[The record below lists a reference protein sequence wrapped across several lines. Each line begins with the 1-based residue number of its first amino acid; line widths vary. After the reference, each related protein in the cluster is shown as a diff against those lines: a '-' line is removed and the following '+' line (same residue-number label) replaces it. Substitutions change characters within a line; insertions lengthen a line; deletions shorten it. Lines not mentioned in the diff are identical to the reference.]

1 MTTSSI
7 YQDIAARTNGDVY
20 IGVVGPVRT
29 GKSTFIKRFMESQ
42 IIPGIDNIY
51 QRERAKD
58 ELPQSGSGR
67 TIMTAEP
74 KFVPEDAVEIR
85 LGETGSCRVR
95 MVDCV
100 GYLVEGALGHM
111 ENDQPRM
118 VTTPWFDYE
127 IPMTEA
133 AEIGTRKVIREHA
146 TIGIVITTDGTVTE
160 LGRDAYLPAEA
171 RVIGELKEQEKPFI
185 VLLNTAEPET
195 ERTRALAADIA
206 ARHGVRCLPVNC
218 QTLSD
223 AEVEDILKT
232 VLFEFPLEELDLFLP
247 PWVDALPAKHPIKK
261 AVFDA
266 VRSGAAGLLRLCD
279 VEGLVKTLAASEQ
292 LERCEICELRPDTG
306 VGVVQLALP
315 RQLFYATLSER
326 SGFAVTDDGDLLT
339 LLTELAAV
347 KTDYDRVKSALRDVR
362 ETGYGIVVPALSE
375 LKLEEP
381 EIMKQ
386 GGRYGVRLRASAPSI
401 HMIRA
406 DVEASVSPVVGT
418 EKQSED
424 MVNYLL
430 QEFEGDIGRIWQSN
444 MFGRSFN
451 ELVSEDLQAKLKR
464 MPEDAQKK
472 LQETLQ
478 RIINEGSSGLIC
490 IIL

>member
-85 LGETGSCRVR
+85 LGEAGSCRVR

-118 VTTPWFDYE
+118 VTTPWFDHE

-160 LGRDAYLPAEA
+160 LGREVYLPAEA

-195 ERTRALAADIA
+195 ERARTLAADIA

-218 QTLSD
+218 QTLSE
-223 AEVEDILKT
+223 AEVEGILKT

-247 PWVDALPAKHPIKK
+247 PWVDALPAAHPIKK

-266 VRSGAAGLLRLCD
+266 VRSGAEGLLRLSD

-292 LERCEICELRPDTG
+292 LERCEVCELHPDTG

-326 SGFAVTDDGDLLT
+326 SGFAVADDGDLMT

-347 KTDYDRVKSALRDVR
+347 KTDYDRVKTALRDVR

-430 QEFEGDIGRIWQSN
+430 QEFEGDISRIWQSN

-464 MPEDAQKK
+464 MPEDARKK

>member
-1 MTTSSI
+1 MTTSRI
-7 YQDIAARTNGDVY
+7 YQDIAARTAGDIY

-29 GKSTFIKRFMESQ
+29 GKSTFIKRFMETQ
-42 IIPGIDNIY
+42 IIPNIDNIY
-51 QRERAKD
+51 RRERAKD

-74 KFVPEDAVEIR
+74 KFVPEDAVEIG
-85 LGETGSCRVR
+85 LGETGSCSVR

-100 GYLVEGALGHM
+100 GYLVNGALGHM

-118 VTTPWFDYE
+118 VTTPWYDHE

-160 LGRDAYLPAEA
+160 LERDDYIPAEE
-171 RVIGELKEQEKPFI
+171 RVIRELKELEKPFV
-185 VLLNTAEPET
+185 VLLNTEDPSL
-195 ERTRALAADIA
+195 ERPKAIAADIA

-218 QTLSD
+218 QLLTEN
-223 AEVEDILKT
+223 EVEAILKS
-232 VLFEFPLEELDLFLP
+232 VLFEFPLEELDVFLP
-247 PWVDALPAKHPIKK
+247 PWVDALPPQHPIKK
-261 AVFDA
+261 SVFES
-266 VRSGAAGLLRLCD
+266 VLSGADSLHHIRD
-279 VEGLVKTLAASEQ
+279 VETLSQKLAGCEQ
-292 LERCEICELRPDTG
+292 LERCDIAELRPDAG
-306 VGVVQLALP
+306 IGSIRLVLP
-315 RQLFYATLSER
+315 RQLFYATLSEE
-326 SGFAVTDDGDLLT
+326 SGFSVADDGDLMT
-339 LLTELAAV
+339 LLTELSSVKSEYDKV
-347 KTDYDRVKSALRDVR
+347 KTALEDVR
-362 ETGYGIVVPALSE
+362 KTGYGIVVPSTDE
-375 LKLEEP
+375 LTLEEP

-424 MVNYLL
+424 MVNFLL
-430 QEFEGDIGRIWQSN
+430 QEFEGDISRIWESN

-451 ELVSEDLQAKLKR
+451 ELVNEDLQAKLKR
-464 MPEDAQKK
+464 MPEDARKK

-478 RIINEGSSGLIC
+478 RIINEGSTGLIC